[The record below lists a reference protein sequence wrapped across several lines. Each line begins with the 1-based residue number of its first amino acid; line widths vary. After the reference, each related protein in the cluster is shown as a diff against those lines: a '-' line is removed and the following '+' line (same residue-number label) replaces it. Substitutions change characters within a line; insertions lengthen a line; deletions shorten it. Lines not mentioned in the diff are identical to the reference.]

1 MDIRVTKAPSESL
14 PEADAEWLSS
24 VEAAPLIHNIHLQSR
39 SQSQGKGGPQA
50 TLPQAAGDK
59 YKILETSTKIEKV
72 LKETQLFK
80 EIGKDKI
87 MEAMM
92 QLLNQKQGP
101 VAKSVN
107 KPAT

>member
-24 VEAAPLIHNIHLQSR
+24 VEAAPLN
-39 SQSQGKGGPQA
+39 QGKGGPQA
-50 TLPQAAGDK
+50 ALPQAAGDK

-72 LKETQLFK
+72 LKENQLFK

-101 VAKSVN
+101 AAKSVN
-107 KPAT
+107 KSAT

>member
-1 MDIRVTKAPSESL
+1 MPSALQIRVTQTPSESL

-24 VEAAPLIHNIHLQSR
+24 VEAAPLN
-39 SQSQGKGGPQA
+39 QGKGGPQA
-50 TLPQAAGDK
+50 SHAGGDK
-59 YKILETSTKIEKV
+59 HKILETSTKIEKI
-72 LKETQLFK
+72 LKENQLFK

-101 VAKSVN
+101 GSKSVG
-107 KPAT
+107 KPTT

>member
-1 MDIRVTKAPSESL
+1 L

-24 VEAAPLIHNIHLQSR
+24 VEAAPLN
-39 SQSQGKGGPQA
+39 QGKGG
-50 TLPQAAGDK
+50 PQAAGDK

-72 LKETQLFK
+72 LKENQLFK

-101 VAKSVN
+101 AAKSMN